1 MAAGGKVNLDANARK
16 PTVTDGKSRLF
27 GNADENSQPEG
38 YVQGGKNT
46 GKRIL
51 HQGSGGNSYQNVMG
65 GNYEEQAYAK
75 QSSAKYMTGGV
86 NPISNHNVDMYYPPI
101 DARGYWKIWYK
112 TNIAPWIS

>member
-1 MAAGGKVNLDANARK
+1 MMMAAGGKVNLDANARK

-101 DARGYWKIWYK
+101 DARGY
-112 TNIAPWIS
+112 